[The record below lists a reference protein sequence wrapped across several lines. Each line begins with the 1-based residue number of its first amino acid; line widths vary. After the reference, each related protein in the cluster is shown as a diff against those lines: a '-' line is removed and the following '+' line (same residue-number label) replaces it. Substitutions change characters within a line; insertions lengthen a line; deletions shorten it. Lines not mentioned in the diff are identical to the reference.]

1 MKCVENVVETATLQ
15 KIVDFEKL
23 LISSIEQLE
32 AEIKEL
38 RKSKYFSTEILAQ
51 IEFKTG
57 VIQQTKYLLDEVAP
71 LHKMNV
77 GDWVQNGST
86 LPGQIKDFILDKT
99 KVSVEI
105 EWWGGE
111 TNQKSPRAL
120 KLVSEV
126 DMRYIW
132 DGQKFEKLIRKCD
145 FLECDQIEI
154 LTTEKNIA
162 EEAKQRAIDFGQ
174 PPAIVDRYAK
184 RIIYCEKRIKLLSG
198 VKEKEVISTNQQQ
211 LLMRL
216 YGNERLTERLQ
227 TLKIDQIKRNSTC
240 QQRESLDLDVVED
253 YKNAFN
259 TGAKLPPV
267 KVKFDGEEYWL
278 FDGFHTTEAAI
289 KAGLT
294 ELRAE
299 VTDGTLR
306 DAILASVGVN
316 SNHGLRRSNQTK
328 RNAVMTMLKDE
339 EWDKWSDR
347 EIAKQCK
354 VSQPF
359 VSKLRNDTDNSLERS
374 GLHPKGHKPSNGGD
388 PTRRVLLT
396 DNVISEITKY
406 DANNSTEI
414 NSSDNL
420 RTYKN
425 KYGNKSLMDV
435 SNIGKSSCLPK
446 DAFKDN
452 TSTHK
457 IEFFPNQL
465 LQLKISAL
473 DSAPQQLRAL
483 NNRYCTIKEKAEI
496 GNAYRVEFLEEKETH
511 IVSANDLQVVQQ
523 AIMSWVFSPE
533 EYFGLIR
540 EFGSI
545 AAYKEYVYSFVR
557 KGAK

>member
-1 MKCVENVVETATLQ
+1 MRIITMKCVENVVETSTLQ

-23 LISSIEQLE
+23 LTSSIEQLE

-38 RKSKYFSTEILAQ
+38 RKSKYFSTEILTQ

-57 VIQQTKYLLDEVAP
+57 AIQQTKYLLDEVAP

-77 GDWVQNGST
+77 GDWVQNGSA
-86 LPGQIKDFILDKT
+86 LPGQIKDFILDKN
-99 KVSVEI
+99 SVAVQI

-145 FLECDQIEI
+145 RFECEEIEI

-162 EEAKQRAIDFGQ
+162 LESKQRAIDVGQ

-184 RIIYCEKRIKLLSG
+184 RIVYCEKRIKLLSG
-198 VKEKEVISTNQQQ
+198 VVEKEVSLNTNQQQ

-216 YGNERLTERLQ
+216 YGNERQQERLK
-227 TLKIDQIKRNSTC
+227 TLKRDQIKLDSTY
-240 QQRESLDLDVVED
+240 QQRKSLDLYVVED
-253 YKNAFN
+253 YKNAFL

-267 KVKFDGEEYWL
+267 KVKFDGEKYWL
-278 FDGFHTTEAAI
+278 FDGFHTTQAAI
-289 KAGLT
+289 EASLT

-328 RNAVMTMLKDE
+328 RNAVITLLKDE
-339 EWDKWSDR
+339 EWKEWSDR

-359 VSKLRNDTDNSLERS
+359 VSKLRND
-374 GLHPKGHKPSNGGD
+374 
-388 PTRRVLLT
+388 LT
-396 DNVISEITKY
+396 DNVISENTKY
-406 DANNSTEI
+406 DTNNSTEI

-425 KYGNKSLMDV
+425 KYGNTSQMNI
-435 SNIGKSSCLPK
+435 SNIGKSESLPSPIPK
-446 DAFKDN
+446 KED
-452 TSTHK
+452 THK
-457 IEFFPNQL
+457 IEFLPNQL
-465 LQLKISAL
+465 LQLKITAL

-496 GNAYRVEFLEEKETH
+496 GNAYRVYFIEEKQEH
-511 IVSANDLQVVQQ
+511 IVSANDLQVVEQ

-545 AAYKEYVYSFVR
+545 SAYKEYVYSFVR
-557 KGAK
+557 KGAN